1 MVKKAAVILLAL
13 GVSGSAGAH
22 ERDMLARFEG
32 GIGVIPVANGA
43 GPVTADGTF
52 PNVKLKHRERSPARR
67 RTVEDRRPQGRHRHE
82 RTDQGQGTRLAAG
95 EQQQHWPECRS
106 ERLRD
111 ADLRS
116 HGTVCRA
123 QHDLQRAARRGR

>member
-13 GVSGSAGAH
+13 GVSGSARAH
-22 ERDMLARFEG
+22 ERDVLARFEG

-82 RTDQGQGTRLAAG
+82 RTDQRSGDAACC
-95 EQQQHWPECRS
+95 W
-106 ERLRD
+106 
-111 ADLRS
+111 
-116 HGTVCRA
+116 
-123 QHDLQRAARRGR
+123 RAATALARTPVRASSRR